1 MLLYCVLL
9 GSAESSRFRAAHF
22 AAHFTAQSTKP
33 LPGVSA
39 TLFFALKGGSALR
52 NLLKPP
58 PGEFPDLPGL
68 GDAILGPWTLRLRG
82 RVFLMPPT
90 SGVRPM
96 PTPYDAPTDRVEVA
110 PGVFADPSVPFD
122 TYRERASKAGVR
134 LWWRF
139 RPEFLASGKDY
150 RLFFGLD
157 LEDIDPAKLD
167 SEGVPIPTFYVDP
180 DSPVPSVVYPDR
192 LPTAPS
198 PSWVGPVYISAHW
211 FEDGLI
217 PRGSKTLT
225 RVRDLPLA
233 QRPQYNLPLH
243 MRAVA
248 PARSVRTDSSG
259 PLVSRE
265 NPPLS
270 GLLPEPAPASDLD
283 AAREDLLSYARRAV
297 AVLEELMDDPGVND
311 NVRLKAATEVLDR
324 IGLKEA
330 QEVRVEVEHTL
341 PAREVISAKF
351 EAIRARVGAA
361 TGSDVVDAEVVDD

>member
-1 MLLYCVLL
+1 MQN
-9 GSAESSRFRAAHF
+9 R
-22 AAHFTAQSTKP
+22 
-33 LPGVSA
+33 
-39 TLFFALKGGSALR
+39 
-52 NLLKPP
+52 LKPP

-82 RVFLMPPT
+82 RVFPMSST

-96 PTPYDAPTDRVEVA
+96 PTPYEAPTDRVEVA

-157 LEDIDPAKLD
+157 LEDIDPEKLD
-167 SEGVPIPTFYVDP
+167 PEGVPIPTCYVDP

-192 LPTAPS
+192 LPTSPS

-248 PARSVRTDSSG
+248 PARSVRPDPSG
-259 PLVSRE
+259 PPVSRE
-265 NPPLS
+265 VPPLS
-270 GLLPEPAPASDLD
+270 ALLPEPPSSTDLD

-361 TGSDVVDAEVVDD
+361 AGSDVVDAEVVDD